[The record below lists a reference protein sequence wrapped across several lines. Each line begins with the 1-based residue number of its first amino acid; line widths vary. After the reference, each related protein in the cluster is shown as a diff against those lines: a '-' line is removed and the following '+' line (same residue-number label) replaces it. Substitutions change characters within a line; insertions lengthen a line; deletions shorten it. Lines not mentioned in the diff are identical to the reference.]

1 MDNNE
6 FSFESIF
13 AAGMGM
19 PVEKTVEVQSEERF
33 DGFEDGLWNDYYR
46 AQEELEF
53 VETFDSIESYNTKLK
68 LDMLNKI
75 NKAYGKCNRGIE
87 NYCRIQSLEAET
99 DDKPND
105 TEKVNEKLK
114 WYQVIWKRIKE
125 FVLKIINLINSLF
138 FKIKQRF
145 SKFGM
150 VVQAIKKASDEER
163 RNLMMYLNGI
173 DLEKEYGRD
182 NYNYIVIKND
192 TIQKLNRK
200 TEEYL
205 NVVNTSYRKA
215 IQDLSENK
223 LDSVQSFFDSIKHLS
238 SIYSNMNN
246 KDIKTSLNWTK
257 YDKSDMK
264 SIRDFIRNINDTALY
279 TCLEYTKHV
288 YNFST
293 GKDEISSSKNI
304 FLSDFNSN
312 IIDPRK
318 KINFNSIFGTNGILS
333 ILDIIDKSLIESEK
347 ICKTLNKALYFAKE
361 INDKFNTIII
371 DKIRED
377 KIDIEAAKTLTLSF
391 NLVTYLS
398 NIYFDVF
405 KDLNHTISNSQK
417 AIVTGSKVHIKKL
430 SNKNLDENSVV
441 SNYNAK
447 VNDGIHNMYINEP
460 KTLSY

>member
-33 DGFEDGLWNDYYR
+33 DGFEDGLWNDYCR

-125 FVLKIINLINSLF
+125 FVLKIIDLIKSLF
-138 FKIKQRF
+138 FKIKQKF
-145 SKFGM
+145 SKFSM
-150 VVQAIKKASDEER
+150 MVQAIKKASDEER
-163 RNLMMYLNGI
+163 RNLMMYLNDI
-173 DLEKEYGRD
+173 DLEKEYNRD

-238 SIYSNMNN
+238 SIYSNINN
-246 KDIKTSLNWTK
+246 KDIKTSLNWAE

-264 SIRDFIRNINDTALY
+264 SIRDFIRKINDTALY

-318 KINFNSIFGTNGILS
+318 KITLNNIFGTNDILS

-361 INDKFNTIII
+361 INDKFNTIIV

-377 KIDIEAAKTLTLSF
+377 KIDIEAARTLTLSF

-398 NIYFDVF
+398 NIYFGVF

-417 AIVTGSKVHIKKL
+417 VIVKGSKIHIKKL

-441 SNYNAK
+441 YNYNAK
-447 VNDGIHNMYINEP
+447 VNDGIDNMYRNQP
-460 KTLSY
+460 NTLGY

>member
-1 MDNNE
+1 MITVMDLDKYTKDVNN
-6 FSFESIF
+6 SI
-13 AAGMGM
+13 
-19 PVEKTVEVQSEERF
+19 ERF

-53 VETFDSIESYNTKLK
+53 VETFDSMESYNTKLK

-87 NYCRIQSLEAET
+87 NYCRIQSLEAEENST
-99 DDKPND
+99 DKTENSDKV
-105 TEKVNEKLK
+105 EKKLK
-114 WYQVIWKRIKE
+114 WYQEVWKRIKE
-125 FVLKIINLINSLF
+125 FVLKIINLLKTLF

-163 RNLMMYLNGI
+163 RYLMKYLNGI
-173 DLEKEYGRD
+173 DLEKEYNSN
-182 NYNYIVIKND
+182 NYNYITIKDD
-192 TIQKLNRK
+192 TIQKLNQK

-205 NVVNTSYRKA
+205 NIVNTSYRKA

-238 SIYSNMNN
+238 SIYSHMNN
-246 KDIKTSLNWTK
+246 KDITTSLNRTN

-264 SIRDFIRNINDTALY
+264 SIKNFIREINDKALY

-288 YNFST
+288 HNFST

-312 IIDPRK
+312 IIDPRE
-318 KINFNSIFGTNGILS
+318 KINFNKIYGTHGILS
-333 ILDIIDKSLIESEK
+333 IVNIIDKSLTESEK

-361 INDKFNTIII
+361 INDKFNTIIV

-377 KIDIEAAKTLTLSF
+377 KIDIEAARTLTLSF

-398 NIYFDVF
+398 NIYFDAF

-417 AIVTGSKVHIKKL
+417 AIVNGSKVHIKKM
-430 SNKNLDENSVV
+430 SNKKLDESDVDH
-441 SNYNAK
+441 YNKK
-447 VNDGIHNMYINEP
+447 VNDEIHNMYMNEP
-460 KTLSY
+460 RSLSY

>member
-13 AAGMGM
+13 AAGVGM

-53 VETFDSIESYNTKLK
+53 VETFDSMESYNTKLK

-125 FVLKIINLINSLF
+125 FVLKIINLIKSLF

-150 VVQAIKKASDEER
+150 MVQAIKKASDEER
-163 RNLMMYLNGI
+163 RNLMAYLNNI
-173 DLEKEYGRD
+173 DLEKEYSAD

-192 TIQKLNRK
+192 TIQKLNQK

-238 SIYSNMNN
+238 SIYSHMNN
-246 KDIKTSLNWTK
+246 KDITTSLNRTN

-264 SIRDFIRNINDTALY
+264 SIKNFIREINDKALY

-288 YNFST
+288 HNFST

-312 IIDPRK
+312 IIDPRN
-318 KINFNSIFGTNGILS
+318 KITLNNIFGTNDILS
-333 ILDIIDKSLIESEK
+333 ILDIIDKSLSESEK

-361 INDKFNTIII
+361 INDKFNTIIV

-377 KIDIEAAKTLTLSF
+377 KIDIEAARTLTLSF

-398 NIYFDVF
+398 NIYFGVF
-405 KDLNHTISNSQK
+405 KDLNYTISNSQK
-417 AIVTGSKVHIKKL
+417 AIVKGSKVHIKKM
-430 SNKNLDENSVV
+430 SNKKLDESDVDH
-441 SNYNAK
+441 YNKK
-447 VNDGIHNMYINEP
+447 VNDEIHNMYVNKP
-460 KTLSY
+460 GSLSY